1 MLAMTIMFGTN
12 KQTRTI
18 RNDRLTRTP
27 SGSLETAFPSLVT
40 APSPPSRSMLEISTH
55 PILARS
61 FTAASIWDLSG
72 AEKEE
77 KTVRFVLY
85 LPVSECSEIAY
96 AFKYEWKTYE

>member
-1 MLAMTIMFGTN
+1 MFDAN
-12 KQTRTI
+12 KETKTI
-18 RNDRLTRTP
+18 RRNRLTRTP

-72 AEKEE
+72 AEEGE
-77 KTVRFVLY
+77 KN
-85 LPVSECSEIAY
+85 C
-96 AFKYEWKTYE
+96 